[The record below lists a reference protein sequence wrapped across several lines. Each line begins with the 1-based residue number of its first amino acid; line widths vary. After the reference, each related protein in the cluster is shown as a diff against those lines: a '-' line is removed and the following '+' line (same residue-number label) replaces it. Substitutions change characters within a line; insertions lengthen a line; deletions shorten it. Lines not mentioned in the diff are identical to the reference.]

1 MVIDQKPQH
10 HTPLPVGEKSQ
21 EKLQQWTH
29 LRCGTTL
36 SAPVEGIK
44 NIECSGCGI
53 NVSIPPEGTDNHGS
67 RRNRKKKPHHASF
80 GNVHKVSPQKT
91 GSQMTLNGGIV
102 RAKQNVRGTK
112 LETDA
117 KIVMLKNKAA
127 WKKMFDS
134 FTEMYGVTYMSSPQ
148 YLLTLFED
156 QGFEKVELLIG
167 HGLVQGYNQ
176 KLVGNETAIERMYN
190 LVEQKSLTVYGTKAT
205 NHAKLYIL
213 KKLGLTR
220 VVMGSPN
227 LSYTAEGSRQREI
240 CVYWDIEDDN
250 EAGQVIL
257 SQALNA
263 YQSMLDESDR
273 IVFMSDLQDQIIE
286 GNSSDKVEQFQ
297 LWTRGKNNSE
307 SVAVRA
313 IFDQIKGQAF
323 NESNDESV
331 PEIHITIP
339 EIVKG
344 SHKKYLTATL
354 GAKVTGNR
362 ASIPVNRFLD
372 HRIMNGTIPMDFN
385 EKTGEIKF
393 GIAGEIVPVTQEI
406 TDQEI
411 AHGLENI
418 EKFIG
423 TVDRAVCAH
432 PESVKMMLYETIL
445 FAFTAPFVNH
455 LHSEKMRVAQIVNK
469 RGPRHL
475 LLYGPGGNGKTV
487 IGRYLNFLL
496 TGKHINPVSAKQWT
510 KKQWE
515 NLFNHMQLAG
525 SPYPVII
532 DDIKDTCFRGKRAT
546 LEGPVKSH
554 WEENWKRN
562 MKFPVMILNT
572 NHEEIEEW
580 AKSRIRR
587 LELNVKHKG
596 KAEDMKLLNDLMMRE
611 NRVFAAFAKGMTS
624 QLAMGI
630 DYSEDE
636 LELSR
641 SILQNLY
648 QQVGRE
654 IPPFFPL
661 QAPEEVYDMDAIS
674 CYDKRKFG
682 LIKEKKV
689 KGGIRIE
696 FGSYP
701 ALNSFKSRLPPE
713 VNCIEQDKKLV
724 ITNPKAYRNFII
736 KGKPERKSI
745 FRKRS

>member
-1 MVIDQKPQH
+1 MVIDKKTQRNESL
-10 HTPLPVGEKSQ
+10 PLRGDTQ
-21 EKLQQWTH
+21 NWTH
-29 LRCGTTL
+29 KECGTII
-36 SAPVEGIK
+36 ARPEKGIK
-44 NIECSGCGI
+44 NIPCHGCGFP
-53 NVSIPPEGTDNHGS
+53 VAIPSEEVVKARSRSKSRNKKNTAHWGNNHPIS
-67 RRNRKKKPHHASF
+67 QRAS
-80 GNVHKVSPQKT
+80 
-91 GSQMTLNGGIV
+91 GSQTTLAGGIV
-102 RAKQNVRGTK
+102 QTRKNIAKKNVA
-112 LETDA
+112 TDA

-127 WKKMFDS
+127 WKKMFNS

-148 YLLTLFED
+148 YLLTLFEE
-156 QGFEKVELLIG
+156 QGYDKVELLIG
-167 HGLVQGYNQ
+167 HGLVEGYNK
-176 KLVGNETAIERMYN
+176 KLNGHETAVERLYD
-190 LVEQKSLTVYGTKAT
+190 LVKKESLTVYGTKAT

-213 KKLGLTR
+213 KKPGLSR

-240 CVYWDIEDDN
+240 CVYWDVEDED
-250 EAGQVIL
+250 EVGQEIL
-257 SQALNA
+257 AQAMNA

-273 IVFMSDLQDQIIE
+273 ILFMADLKDQIIDDNE
-286 GNSSDKVEQFQ
+286 SDKVEQFQ
-297 LWTRGKNNSE
+297 LWTRDKNKSE
-307 SVAVRA
+307 AVAVRA
-313 IFDQIKGQAF
+313 MFDQIKGQAF
-323 NESNDESV
+323 NESTEESD

-339 EIVKG
+339 EIVKA
-344 SHKKYLTATL
+344 SQKKFLTTTL

-362 ASIPVNRFLD
+362 ASIPVTRYLD
-372 HRIMNGTIPMDFN
+372 HRTMNGTIPMDFN
-385 EKTGEIKF
+385 EQTGEIKF
-393 GIAGEIVPVTQEI
+393 GIAGEIVSVTQEI
-406 TDQEI
+406 TNEEI
-411 AHGLENI
+411 TQGLENI
-418 EKFIG
+418 ERFIS

-445 FAFTAPFVNH
+445 FAFSAPFVNH
-455 LHSEKMRVAQIVNK
+455 LHAEKMRVAGTVNR

-496 TGKHINPVSAKQWT
+496 TGRHINPVSAKQWS
-510 KKQWE
+510 KKQWD

-525 SPYPVII
+525 SPFPVII

-546 LEGPVKSH
+546 LEGPIKSH
-554 WEENWKRN
+554 WEEIWRKN

-587 LELNVKHKG
+587 LELNVKHRG
-596 KAEDMKLLNDLMMRE
+596 KAEDMKLLNELMRSE
-611 NRVFAAFAKGMTS
+611 NLVFAAFAKGMTS

-630 DYSEDE
+630 EYSEDE

-641 SILQNLY
+641 VIMKNLY
-648 QQVGRE
+648 HQVGRDL
-654 IPPFFPL
+654 PSFFPL
-661 QAPEEVYDMDAIS
+661 QAPEDVYDMDAIS
-674 CYDKRKFG
+674 CFDKRKFG

-724 ITNPKAYRNFII
+724 ITNPKAYRHFIA
-736 KGKPERKSI
+736 KGKPTRKSL
-745 FRKRS
+745 FRKKN